1 MSGWEQQISRA
12 LQVFSLDS
20 LRKKILVLAV
30 GAALLPS
37 LLTAIIYYTQSQ
49 RAVTARLT
57 ADLNGASMQ
66 AARTLDLWLK
76 ERVLELR
83 VFASSYEVSENVGRR
98 DNSRLSGYLASIQR
112 RIGEYQALAVLD
124 PTGRTL
130 ASTGPLPD
138 ARELPPNWLERVT
151 LNDAVIGPGRRTSD
165 TLASAVVAVPVTDA
179 RSAVIGS
186 LTAVVDLRRGT
197 SLIRDIPL
205 APLIRVSLVTR
216 DGEFRLGAGHQVP
229 TSGDPIYPPARL
241 LHLLPAATPAELPR
255 DSMPLE
261 GPIEIEG
268 SDGTRFLAR
277 ATPVPGTPWLVVAD
291 IPAGEAYSQ
300 MDRLRLVTLWLIA
313 GILLVVSA
321 LAYSVGLFIVRPLDR
336 LIEGASKVAG
346 GDLAVDLPVTTGGE
360 VGALTRVFNT
370 MVTRLREG
378 RQELEELSITD
389 QLTGLYNRRHLEH
402 ALATE
407 CERAR
412 RHGHPVSLLLLDIDH
427 FKRYNDT
434 HGHLA
439 GDAVLRQVGQLL
451 RETVRAGDCAAR
463 YGGEEFVV
471 ILPNTGVDGAVDL
484 AERLRDRLRSED
496 FDGGAVTAS
505 VGVTQSPSKGFTPE
519 SLVAAAD
526 EALYRAKREG
536 RDRVRR

>member
-1 MSGWEQQISRA
+1 MSGWEEQIGRA
-12 LQVFSLDS
+12 LRVFSLDS

-37 LLTAIIYYTQSQ
+37 LLTAIIYYAQSQ

-98 DNSRLSGYLASIQR
+98 DNTRLSGYLASIQR

-124 PTGRTL
+124 PAGRTL
-130 ASTGPLPD
+130 ASTGPIPD
-138 ARELPPNWLERVT
+138 ARALPPNWLERVT
-151 LNDAVIGPGRRTSD
+151 LNDAVVGPGRRDSD
-165 TLASAVVAVPVTDA
+165 TVASTVVAVPVTDA
-179 RSAVIGS
+179 RGAVLGS
-186 LTAVVDLRRGT
+186 LTAVVDLRRGAA
-197 SLIRDIPL
+197 LIHDLPL
-205 APLIRVSLVTR
+205 ASLLRVSLVTR
-216 DGEFRLGAGHQVP
+216 DGEFRLGAGHRVP
-229 TSGDPIYPPARL
+229 TSSDPIYPPARL
-241 LHLLPAATPAELPR
+241 TRLLPTARTTQLPEA
-255 DSMPLE
+255 SIPSE

-268 SDGTRFLAR
+268 SEGTSYFAR

-291 IPAGEAYSQ
+291 IPADEAYNQ
-300 MDRLRLVTLWLIA
+300 MDRLRLMTLWLIA
-313 GILLVVSA
+313 GILLVVSG

-336 LIEGASKVAG
+336 LIQGASKVAG
-346 GDLAVDLPVTTGGE
+346 GDLAVDLPVTIGGE

-378 RQELEELSITD
+378 RQELEQLSITD

-463 YGGEEFVV
+463 YGGEEFIV

-484 AERLRDRLRSED
+484 AERLRDRLRSEN
-496 FDGGAVTAS
+496 FDGGTVTAS